1 MNSVL
6 PLIVGI
12 LLACCFWMG
21 LALWSLDG
29 RCRDLERRLDK
40 DLAQQKYD
48 NERQLAE
55 FAEQI
60 AADHKKCT
68 CNDTSPKV

>member
-6 PLIVGI
+6 SLLVGI
-12 LLACCFWMG
+12 LLACCVWMG
-21 LALWSLDG
+21 LALWSLDS

-40 DLAQQKYD
+40 ELAQQKYD
-48 NERQLAE
+48 NEKQLAE

-60 AADHKKCT
+60 SSNHRNCA
-68 CNDTSPKV
+68 CNYSTPEI